1 MQRPPMIEP
10 APIAVTLV
18 DAPVP
23 LPQGDEPSRRSE
35 APPLPEPAPVPVR
48 TPVAQLPLPPEH
60 KLVEPIEPPPPVTPP
75 EEPPPPQ
82 PAAEVPTAPPPMEPS
97 PNAITAPPPP
107 TAVAQAPPAPPAAP
121 TRTAPAQEPEV
132 DSGPLFTAAYLH
144 NPKPEYPALSRR
156 MGEQGLVLL
165 RVFVGASGEARTVEL
180 KQPCGHRRL
189 DEAALDAVR
198 RWKFVPAK
206 RGEQTVDA
214 WVVVPIRFSLK
225 G

>member
-1 MQRPPMIEP
+1 M
-10 APIAVTLV
+10 
-18 DAPVP
+18 
-23 LPQGDEPSRRSE
+23 
-35 APPLPEPAPVPVR
+35 
-48 TPVAQLPLPPEH
+48 
-60 KLVEPIEPPPPVTPP
+60 
-75 EEPPPPQ
+75 
-82 PAAEVPTAPPPMEPS
+82 
-97 PNAITAPPPP
+97 
-107 TAVAQAPPAPPAAP
+107 
-121 TRTAPAQEPEV
+121 APALDEV
-132 DSGPLFTAAYLH
+132 VETGPLFTAAYLH